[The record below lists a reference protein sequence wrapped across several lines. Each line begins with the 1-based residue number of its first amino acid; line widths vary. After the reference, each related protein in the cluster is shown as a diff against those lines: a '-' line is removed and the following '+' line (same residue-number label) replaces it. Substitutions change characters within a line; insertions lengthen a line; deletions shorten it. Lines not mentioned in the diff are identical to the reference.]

1 MKKLFKIFCFSTEKF
16 KKRNFQHKQTNTR
29 QSNVENSLRIYV
41 RSNIPHSGGIFGI
54 FLYEL
59 LDFSDG

>member
-1 MKKLFKIFCFSTEKF
+1 MKKLFKIFGFSTVKF
-16 KKRNFQHKQTNTR
+16 KKRNFQQKQTNTR
-29 QSNVENSLRIYV
+29 QSNVEKSLRIYV
-41 RSNIPHSGGIFGI
+41 RSYIPHSGGIFRI